1 MKYLSRTMN
10 LGLYNQQ
17 FVVVLEGYNDID
29 WNTLLDDS
37 KATTNYIFSIVYEAI
52 SRKSK
57 KHTILAQSTT

>member
-1 MKYLSRTMN
+1 MN